1 MIQGEVA
8 ALLQSPCSLIVG
20 TVDASGLPAAARG
33 TGLEVLDDGRRVRLL
48 LSDAATIAIDNLR
61 TTRRIALTGT
71 EVATLVSY
79 QVKGHAQSV
88 EAATDADLRL
98 ADTYLAGFFQA
109 VHDTDGTEIA
119 MLERLR
125 PHGHV
130 AVVFDVE
137 EIYDQTPG
145 PNAGR
150 AISLAGA

>member
-20 TVDASGLPAAARG
+20 TVDASGLPAATRG
-33 TGLEVLDDGRRVRLL
+33 MGLELLDGGARVRLI
-48 LSDAATIAIDNLR
+48 LSDAATIAIENLR

-71 EVATLVSY
+71 EVATLVSF

-88 EAATDADLRL
+88 DEGTKADAEFVN
-98 ADTYLAGFFQA
+98 AYLDRFFQA
-109 VHDTDGTEIA
+109 VHDADGSEIA
-119 MLERLR
+119 KLERLR

-150 AISLAGA
+150 SLTAAGA